1 MAVTSIQERSPE
13 QTHVD
18 VRIVD
23 SDVHPVP
30 RGPEFF
36 EYIPEPLRSRFWK
49 RRGFPN
55 TIIYDAPD
63 YAHAQAMRLDSFPED
78 GGFPGSDPDLTFRQ
92 LIMEAGSDIGIL
104 EPLGPHQVLPE
115 HSQSTMIA
123 TNRWLTNHWLDGKT
137 NWHGRWRG
145 SVCVAIDDPAGA
157 VREIEEWAE
166 HPYIVQVQVAAE
178 PRPAWGDPKYD
189 PIWEAATRHGL
200 PVTCHLGR
208 GWFEY
213 MPMPPVGYP
222 SYNHD
227 FMVTYSLLAANQVMS
242 LVFDG
247 VFERFP
253 TMQVVLV
260 EHAYSWILPLMWR
273 MDAVYEA
280 RKADLADLKRKPS
293 EYVYDHVW
301 LTTQPLDFP
310 DDRAELGKLLEWM
323 EADRLLLFS
332 SDYPHW
338 TFDDPKWVIRQIP
351 EQLRD
356 RIMFQNGIELFGLPT
371 TVPALEGQTRVYDG

>member
-1 MAVTSIQERSPE
+1 MAVTSTQERTPQQAE
-13 QTHVD
+13 VD

-30 RGPEFF
+30 RGPDLF
-36 EYIPEPLRSRFWK
+36 EYLPEPHRSRYWK

-63 YAHAQAMRLDSFPED
+63 YAHAQAMRLDSFPSD
-78 GGFPGSDPDLTFRQ
+78 GGFPGSDPELTFRQ
-92 LIMEAGSDIGIL
+92 LIIEAGSDIGIL
-104 EPLGPHQVLPE
+104 EPLGPAQLRPE
-115 HSQSTMIA
+115 HTQSSAIA
-123 TNRWLTNHWLDGKT
+123 TNHWLANHWLDGKT

-145 SVCVAIDDPAGA
+145 SISVAIEDPAGA
-157 VREIEEWAE
+157 VEQIEHWAG
-166 HPYIVQVQVAAE
+166 HPSMVQVQITAE

-200 PVTCHLGR
+200 PVTCHLSR
-208 GWFEY
+208 GSFELL
-213 MPMPPVGYP
+213 PMSPVGYP

-253 TMQVVLV
+253 SLQVVLV

-280 RKADLADLKRKPS
+280 RRADLPDLRRKPS
-293 EYVYDHVW
+293 EYVRDHLW

-310 DDRAELGKLLEWM
+310 EDRSELGKLMEWM

-351 EQLRD
+351 ERLRD
-356 RIMFQNGIELFGLPT
+356 RIMFQNGIDLYDLPT
-371 TVPALEGQTRVYDG
+371 TVPALDGQTRVH